1 MTAQEV
7 YNQLPNDIVELSII
21 GGDFAKK
28 NKENK
33 YSILFN
39 EQMNSKTVDLIEIKK
54 TVARLVSSVNK

>member
-39 EQMNSKTVDLIEIKK
+39 KQMNSETGDLIEIKK
-54 TVARLVSSVNK
+54 IVARLISSVHK